1 MKALVVEEP
10 GEYEIKEVEV
20 PEPGTEEVLID
31 VGASGI
37 CHSDKFTV
45 EGVRP
50 GIDYPRIPGHEVAG
64 VIEEVGEEVDI
75 WEKGDRVGVG
85 WHGGHCFKCEPCRR
99 GEFLNCKNQAVTGV
113 TRDGGHAEKMVAR
126 REALAEMPEGQNFED
141 AAPIMCA
148 GVTTFQALRHTD
160 VKPGDVVAVQGIG
173 GLGHLGVQYAS
184 KAGYETVAVSHSGE
198 KEKYAKEL
206 GADHFVDSSKEDISE
221 KLQELGGA
229 KVILCTAPYK
239 EAIESTFE
247 GMGIDGDTTVVGV
260 PSEPL
265 EVEVTT
271 LLDTKGQVSGWS
283 TGHARE
289 SQDTLEFSE
298 LRDIEPETETF
309 SLEEY
314 REAYEKMMENEIRFR
329 AVVLP

>member
-1 MKALVVEEP
+1 
-10 GEYEIKEVEV
+10 
-20 PEPGTEEVLID
+20 
-31 VGASGI
+31 
-37 CHSDKFTV
+37 
-45 EGVRP
+45 
-50 GIDYPRIPGHEVAG
+50 
-64 VIEEVGEEVDI
+64 
-75 WEKGDRVGVG
+75 
-85 WHGGHCFKCEPCRR
+85 
-99 GEFLNCKNQAVTGV
+99 
-113 TRDGGHAEKMVAR
+113 
-126 REALAEMPEGQNFED
+126 
-141 AAPIMCA
+141 
-148 GVTTFQALRHTD
+148 
-160 VKPGDVVAVQGIG
+160 
-173 GLGHLGVQYAS
+173 
-184 KAGYETVAVSHSGE
+184 
-198 KEKYAKEL
+198 
-206 GADHFVDSSKEDISE
+206 
-221 KLQELGGA
+221 
-229 KVILCTAPYK
+229 VILCTAPYK

-298 LRDIEPETETF
+298 LRDIEPEIEAF